1 MNEPL
6 KFGFDAINDEPYGV
20 DHNIYA
26 ANKRGVEL
34 WEAYCRKDVACHFHL
49 RIYIGR
55 KGHSHDLCADF
66 QALGGVGDSQW
77 RSGTMGRNRVGKA
90 DHHRGQQR
98 WVEHL
103 VFVPVGEVAEGFDSS
118 ARVVRSVVG
127 LRAVNECPLR
137 RRDFVEMYPLV
148 REPVLSIL
156 NRELDLFGFSRGL
169 GNSDV
174 VAVELPEQVV
184 EGAPKIVDDVPQD
197 DADFESPFLWHCCD
211 PKDMITRLGVELG
224 AHLEK
229 FGFPVQEGCDYGIQ
243 LFAMLIRPLN
253 LGSTLGKVNRH
264 GKRQYAKGRDERQ
277 EAHGW
282 ADYSEVPLDR

>member
-26 ANKRGVEL
+26 ANKRRVEL

-66 QALGGVGDSQW
+66 QALRGVGDSQW
-77 RSGTMGRNRVGKA
+77 RGGAVGGNRVGKA

-103 VFVPVGEVAEGFDSS
+103 VFVPVGEVAEGFDSP

-127 LRAVNECPLR
+127 LRAVNDCPLR

-148 REPVLSIL
+148 REPLASVL
-156 NRELDLFGFSRGL
+156 NRELNPLGFPFRL
-169 GNSDV
+169 RDSDV
-174 VAVELPEQVV
+174 VTVELPEQVV
-184 EGAPKIVDDVPQD
+184 EGTAEVMNSVPQD
-197 DADFESPFLWHCCD
+197 NPDLPPPVLWHCCE
-211 PKDMITRLGVELG
+211 PKDVIARLRVELG
-224 AHLEK
+224 VHLEE
-229 FGFPVQEGCDYGIQ
+229 FGFPVHDGTI
-243 LFAMLIRPLN
+243 L
-253 LGSTLGKVNRH
+253 RH
-264 GKRQYAKGRDERQ
+264 PVLRD
-277 EAHGW
+277 AC
-282 ADYSEVPLDR
+282 APA